1 MVPCWHTGG
10 LTTRQN
16 KADTECTTTIHSRN
30 NTSNHIGNTMQ
41 GTALHNL
48 LELASF
54 EVAKVLTTI
63 M

>member
-10 LTTRQN
+10 LTPDKIRWTV
-16 KADTECTTTIHSRN
+16 
-30 NTSNHIGNTMQ
+30 NTPQVSIQDQHMVGNTMQ
-41 GTALHNL
+41 LNSALHNL

-54 EVAKVLTTI
+54 EVARVLTTT

>member
-1 MVPCWHTGG
+1 MHHNYPF
-10 LTTRQN
+10 
-16 KADTECTTTIHSRN
+16 KN

-48 LELASF
+48 LELAIF